1 MKQNIIISLFAALA
15 LCGCGDKQSS
25 TSSPS
30 KAAASKQTPP
40 PAEFQ
45 KAQLQVAFGD
55 VAPQRVEM
63 TVEEMV
69 KPFIDKG
76 VGTWSKLS
84 ETEFMLDLSTED
96 NVTNKKTNMKLV
108 FDKQARLNGD
118 VLFKRLV
125 AEGQDATELQIVN
138 FVTAMKQNKQ

>member
-1 MKQNIIISLFAALA
+1 
-15 LCGCGDKQSS
+15 
-25 TSSPS
+25 
-30 KAAASKQTPP
+30 
-40 PAEFQ
+40 
-45 KAQLQVAFGD
+45 
-55 VAPQRVEM
+55 M